1 MFRHKGKY
9 SKYKNKH
16 KSAKSYMT
24 NFTNNNIEVG
34 KNYVKLPKEER
45 VKASISQD
53 MNTEDYTIKSNCF
66 SKGIRKM

>member
-16 KSAKSYMT
+16 KSAKSYTT

-34 KNYVKLPKEER
+34 KKLCKTSER
-45 VKASISQD
+45 RTCKSKHKPGYEYERLHD
-53 MNTEDYTIKSNCF
+53 KIKLF
-66 SKGIRKM
+66 F